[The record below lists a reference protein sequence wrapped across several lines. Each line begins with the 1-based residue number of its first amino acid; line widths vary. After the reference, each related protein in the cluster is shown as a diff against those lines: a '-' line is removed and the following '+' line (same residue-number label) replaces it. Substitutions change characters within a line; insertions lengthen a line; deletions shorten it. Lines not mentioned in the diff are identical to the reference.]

1 VSRYARLEIALIIL
15 VGGGVTAVA
24 AYYLKLWALLPA
36 VLALALLA
44 FYRDPP
50 RRVPRR
56 DNVLVA
62 PADGRVTEITRDYN
76 AADERGPL
84 LRVVIFLSVLD
95 VHINRS
101 PCAGRVTD
109 VTYRPGQ
116 FLNALKAESTD
127 RNENNLVTIEPQPP
141 IPGPVRVR
149 QIAGVLARRIVCA
162 AEPGDHLATGERF
175 GMIKFGSRTELC
187 VGEDPR
193 WQLAVHVGDHVKA
206 GVTVLAELREE

>member
-1 VSRYARLEIALIIL
+1 MSRYARLEIALIIL
-15 VGGGVTAVA
+15 VGGGVTAVT

-56 DNVLVA
+56 ENVLVA
-62 PADGRVTEITRDYN
+62 PADGRITEITRDYN

-84 LRVVIFLSVLD
+84 LRVVVFLSVLD
-95 VHINRS
+95 AHINRS

-109 VTYRPGQ
+109 VTYRPGE

-162 AEPGDHLATGERF
+162 AKPGDHLATGERF

-206 GVTVLAELREE
+206 GVTVLAALREE

>member
-1 VSRYARLEIALIIL
+1 MSRYARLEIALIIL
-15 VGGGVTAVA
+15 LGGGLTAVT

-56 DNVLVA
+56 ENVLVA
-62 PADGRVTEITRDYN
+62 PADGRITEITRDYN

-84 LRVVIFLSVLD
+84 LRVVVFLSVLD
-95 VHINRS
+95 AHINRS

-109 VTYRPGQ
+109 VTYRAGR

-162 AEPGDHLATGERF
+162 AKPGDHLATGERF

-206 GVTVLAELREE
+206 GVTVLAALREE

>member
-15 VGGGVTAVA
+15 LGGGLTAVT

-56 DNVLVA
+56 ENVLVA
-62 PADGRVTEITRDYN
+62 PADGRITEITRDYN

-84 LRVVIFLSVLD
+84 LRVVVFLSVLD
-95 VHINRS
+95 AHINRS

-127 RNENNLVTIEPQPP
+127 RNENNLVTIEPRPP

-162 AEPGDHLATGERF
+162 AKPGDHLATGERF

-206 GVTVLAELREE
+206 GVTVLAALREE

>member
-15 VGGGVTAVA
+15 LGGGLTAVV

-62 PADGRVTEITRDYN
+62 PADGRITEITRDYR
-76 AADERGPL
+76 AADESGPL

-95 VHINRS
+95 AHINRS
-101 PCAGRVTD
+101 PCAGQVTD
-109 VTYRPGQ
+109 VTYRAGR

-127 RNENNLVTIEPQPP
+127 RNESNLVTIEPRPP

-162 AEPGDHLATGERF
+162 AEPGDHLTTGERF
-175 GMIKFGSRTELC
+175 GMIKLGSRTELC
-187 VGEDPR
+187 VREDAR
-193 WQLAVHVGDHVKA
+193 WQLSVHVGEHVKA
-206 GVTVLAELREE
+206 GLTVLAELREQ

>member
-1 VSRYARLEIALIIL
+1 MSRYARLEIALIIL
-15 VGGGVTAVA
+15 VGGGVTAVT

-56 DNVLVA
+56 ENVLVA
-62 PADGRVTEITRDYN
+62 PADGRITEITRDYN

-84 LRVVIFLSVLD
+84 LRVVVFLSVLD
-95 VHINRS
+95 AHINRS

-127 RNENNLVTIEPQPP
+127 RNENNLVTIEPRPP

-162 AEPGDHLATGERF
+162 AKPGDHLATGERF

-206 GVTVLAELREE
+206 GVTVLAALREE

>member
-15 VGGGVTAVA
+15 LGGGLTAVT

-36 VLALALLA
+36 FLALALLA

-56 DNVLVA
+56 DNVLLA
-62 PADGRVTEITRDYN
+62 PADGRITEISRDYGV
-76 AADERGPL
+76 ADESGPL

-95 VHINRS
+95 AHINRS

-109 VTYRPGQ
+109 VTYRPGE
-116 FLNALKAESTD
+116 FLNALRAESTD
-127 RNENNLVTIEPQPP
+127 RNENNLVTIEPRPP
-141 IPGPVRVR
+141 IPGLVRVR

-187 VGEDPR
+187 VHEDPR
-193 WQLAVHVGDHVKA
+193 WQVTVRVGDHVKA
-206 GVTVLAELREE
+206 GVTVLAELREQ

>member
-1 VSRYARLEIALIIL
+1 MSRYARLEIALIIL
-15 VGGGVTAVA
+15 LGGGLTAVT

-56 DNVLVA
+56 ENVLVA
-62 PADGRVTEITRDYN
+62 PADGRITEITRDYN

-84 LRVVIFLSVLD
+84 LRVVVFLSVLD
-95 VHINRS
+95 AHINRS

-109 VTYRPGQ
+109 VTYRPGE

-127 RNENNLVTIEPQPP
+127 RNENNLVTIEPRPP

-162 AEPGDHLATGERF
+162 AKPGDHLATGERF

-206 GVTVLAELREE
+206 GVTVLAALREE

>member
-1 VSRYARLEIALIIL
+1 MSRYARLEIALIIL
-15 VGGGVTAVA
+15 LGGGLTAVT

-56 DNVLVA
+56 ENVLVA
-62 PADGRVTEITRDYN
+62 PADGRITEITRDYN

-84 LRVVIFLSVLD
+84 LRVVVFLSVLD
-95 VHINRS
+95 AHINRS

-127 RNENNLVTIEPQPP
+127 RNENNLVTIEPRPP

-162 AEPGDHLATGERF
+162 AKPGDHLATGERF

-206 GVTVLAELREE
+206 GVTVLAALREE